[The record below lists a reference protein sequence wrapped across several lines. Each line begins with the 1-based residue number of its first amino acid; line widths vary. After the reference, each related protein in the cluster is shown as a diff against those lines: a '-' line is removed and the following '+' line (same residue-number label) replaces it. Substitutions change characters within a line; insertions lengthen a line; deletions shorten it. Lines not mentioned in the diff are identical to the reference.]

1 MDTNNISNEASS
13 HSQASP
19 NPEWEI
25 LVEPSAQI
33 LPLPQRK
40 RSGKSERIIWLLLGP
55 EIQKRG
61 NYSWSVKEEFLLV
74 FAVTLLRGFLRCQWI
89 SPNVTEL
96 FRCTFTEIKSVYF
109 STSFDWNVF
118 FTSDLFQ
125 LFIATDYWAKVR
137 ISRHHLQRVWVQ
149 WRHPDVLDL
158 DQSLIIHINRLS
170 YFWSNVNQPWN
181 NNSKNQIKILK
192 SVYRI
197 ICVCELYHIKK
208 LLLFLIQMNN

>member
-1 MDTNNISNEASS
+1 MRTDISSQVDTNNISNEASS

-33 LPLPQRK
+33 PPLPKKKKRK
-40 RSGKSERIIWLLLGP
+40 VCENNMTATVTLTFKGP

-125 LFIATDYWAKVR
+125 LFIATVEPK
-137 ISRHHLQRVWVQ
+137 
-149 WRHPDVLDL
+149 
-158 DQSLIIHINRLS
+158 
-170 YFWSNVNQPWN
+170 
-181 NNSKNQIKILK
+181 
-192 SVYRI
+192 
-197 ICVCELYHIKK
+197 
-208 LLLFLIQMNN
+208 